1 VGERKKTNSVILHG
15 TIRSHLDGIG
25 AATVKVAVAT
35 TTAPDPGPRG
45 APPPHP
51 NHLPSGSSPRPPPL
65 QAVARRRR
73 PALVPK
79 PASMLFHPS
88 PLSIFFSHFRFVLQV
103 VVTPMAMAA
112 CYGGGSGASECG
124 SGPYG
129 TGSGAPRRGGVA
141 ARAGRCISH
150 HGCCLCCFAPC
161 RSREPKGLKQQGAI
175 YSGGYRGGLV
185 PGAAM
190 LGDDGGRGRNPTP
203 CPGSVDAVV
212 AGGPRPFYRGGGEG
226 VQTCFSN
233 GSSALRHVVAGHLT
247 TGAAA
252 GGPVYARRNPS
263 PVFYRCRQRRH
274 HEVPISLLEGV
285 VRGVLAAVHLLV
297 GHGYWSGEIL
307 ARRCAGAVIDD
318 AFGRRCTPWR
328 R

>member
-1 VGERKKTNSVILHG
+1 M
-15 TIRSHLDGIG
+15 
-25 AATVKVAVAT
+25 VA
-35 TTAPDPGPRG
+35 DPGPPSVDPVPTVPDLVLPG
-45 APPPHP
+45 AEVW
-51 NHLPSGSSPRPPPL
+51 LLALGAASP
-65 QAVARRRR
+65 
-73 PALVPK
+73 
-79 PASMLFHPS
+79 
-88 PLSIFFSHFRFVLQV
+88 
-103 VVTPMAMAA
+103 TMAA
-112 CYGGGSGASECG
+112 VS
-124 SGPYG
+124 
-129 TGSGAPRRGGVA
+129 A
-141 ARAGRCISH
+141 A
-150 HGCCLCCFAPC
+150 L
-161 RSREPKGLKQQGAI
+161 REPKGLKQQGAI

-285 VRGVLAAVHLLV
+285 VRGVPAAVHLLV
-297 GHGYWSGEIL
+297 GHGYWSREIL